1 MSARWISFARDL
13 STVLVSGSESL
24 IATVNAHE
32 GANGVC
38 DGGGVRGEGAR
49 RWSVQGG
56 EEGVGDIAIAGS
68 VAQSGVEGCSRVYG
82 PVEVALLEEGIVGV
96 VGEGRLA
103 CSSCRGSLVLD
114 GGLVAGLHRMHSDI
128 AGSG

>member
-1 MSARWISFARDL
+1 M
-13 STVLVSGSESL
+13 TVLVSGSESL
-24 IATVNAHE
+24 IAIVSAHE
-32 GANGVC
+32 GANGAY
-38 DGGGVRGEGAR
+38 DGGDVRGEGAR

-56 EEGVGDIAIAGS
+56 GEGEVGDIAIAGS
-68 VAQSGVEGCSRVYG
+68 VAQSGDEGCSRVYG
-82 PVEVALLEEGIVGV
+82 PVEVALLEESIVGV

>member
-1 MSARWISFARDL
+1 M
-13 STVLVSGSESL
+13 SGSESL
-24 IATVNAHE
+24 IAIVSAHE
-32 GANGVC
+32 GANGVFEGG
-38 DGGGVRGEGAR
+38 GGGVRGGVAR
-49 RWSVQGG
+49 RWIVRGGG
-56 EEGVGDIAIAGS
+56 EGEVGDIAIEES
-68 VAQSGVEGCSRVYG
+68 VARIGVEGCSRAYG
-82 PVEVALLEEGIVGV
+82 PVEVVLLEEGTVGV

>member
-1 MSARWISFARDL
+1 MRGL
-13 STVLVSGSESL
+13 STVLLSGSGNL
-24 IATVNAHE
+24 IATVSARE

-56 EEGVGDIAIAGS
+56 QEEVGDIAIAGS
-68 VAQSGVEGCSRVYG
+68 VAQSGGEVCSRVYG
-82 PVEVALLEEGIVGV
+82 PVEVALLEEGIVGL

-103 CSSCRGSLVLD
+103 CSSCRGSLVLG

>member
-1 MSARWISFARDL
+1 VRDL

-38 DGGGVRGEGAR
+38 DDGGVRGEVAR
-49 RWSVQGG
+49 RLIVQGGG
-56 EEGVGDIAIAGS
+56 EEGVGDTAIAGS
-68 VAQSGVEGCSRVYG
+68 VVQSGDEGCSRVYG

-103 CSSCRGSLVLD
+103 CSSCLGSLVLD
-114 GGLVAGLHRMHSDI
+114 GELVAGLHRMHSGI
-128 AGSG
+128 AGLG